1 MPETRVHVEIAF
13 VGGQT
18 LGALVTVEAA
28 DGLGRALA
36 DGHENVYELVADDAT
51 YLVPL
56 RAVSYVKRFSRET
69 QIGFGR
75 SA

>member
-1 MPETRVHVEIAF
+1 MAETRVHLEIAF

-18 LGALVTVEAA
+18 LGALVTTEAA
-28 DGLGRALA
+28 DGLGTALA
-36 DGHENVYELVADDAT
+36 NGNDGVYELPADDAT

-69 QIGFGR
+69 AIGFGR
-75 SA
+75 AG